1 MAEGAGDIKKP
12 ARQRGAFRKLL
23 TNVVQWE
30 WQERRGQSSFKWKEV
45 RPMGVLETI
54 ALLTLVLAAIQLG
67 FNLKK

>member
-1 MAEGAGDIKKP
+1 
-12 ARQRGAFRKLL
+12 L

>member
-1 MAEGAGDIKKP
+1 
-12 ARQRGAFRKLL
+12 L

-30 WQERRGQSSFKWKEV
+30 WQERRGQSSFKWKEG